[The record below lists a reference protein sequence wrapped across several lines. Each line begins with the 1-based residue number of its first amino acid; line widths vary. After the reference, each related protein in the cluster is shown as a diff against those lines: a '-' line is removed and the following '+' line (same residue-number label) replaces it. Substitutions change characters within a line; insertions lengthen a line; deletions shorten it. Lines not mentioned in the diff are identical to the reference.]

1 MYIDVMVSPVNLR
14 QFNEAGIRNGWKL
27 YVMIPNVQ
35 KLIDKSAN
43 FKDYSE
49 TGSTNPLLDEG
60 IQIILCQVNETNNCV
75 QIILCQIRLICLIIH
90 FTLFYIP
97 FN

>member
-14 QFNEAGIRNGWKL
+14 QFNELGIRHGWNL

-43 FKDYSE
+43 FKDYSK
-49 TGSTNPLLDEG
+49 TGSVNPLLDEG
-60 IQIILCQVNETNNCV
+60 IQIVIL
-75 QIILCQIRLICLIIH
+75 
-90 FTLFYIP
+90 
-97 FN
+97 